1 MATIVCQCTTTSS
14 FLVWKLGFYMHGS
27 CSPAYMAN
35 TATNTWQPV
44 CSSIKTLHSRLELTR
59 QMRSTIS
66 AAHMLL
72 AIGKSRR
79 QYMSHCTRPLVSVFC
94 LIFSTITA
102 TNLLFLTCYSHKNKC
117 SVVFVVQMSLPCCA
131 ACAHLVCSVTPNWRA
146 LSAICEACHE
156 TFAEVAPP

>member
-14 FLVWKLGFYMHGS
+14 FLVRKLGFYMHGS

-72 AIGKSRR
+72 AVGKFPKTIYDSL
-79 QYMSHCTRPLVSVFC
+79 HKPLVSVFR
-94 LIFSTITA
+94 LIFPPSPLQIFFFCHV
-102 TNLLFLTCYSHKNKC
+102 LFPQKQMQRY
-117 SVVFVVQMSLPCCA
+117 FVVQIFLTLLCCM
-131 ACAHLVCSVTPNWRA
+131 CPSCVVCHTKKTCS
-146 LSAICEACHE
+146 ICNM
-156 TFAEVAPP
+156 